1 MKRHGLYTT
10 AISLISSLMFIACSD
25 GGDSSMNVVPA
36 PTSVSSSSLISSS
49 SDFVYSEMNNSVSS
63 SSDEDSSS
71 SVEVASSSSENAIS
85 SSAGTDQPTFSKYI
99 SQFAAPGES
108 SVSFDSHVLAINA
121 GALSLKCEENVISY
135 VGEEELLVPLNAI
148 SEENIAEC
156 FPKTAP
162 LLSKKFASEME
173 NMKFYAVIVQLGD
186 NPTFAVLNKF
196 AADEININV
205 VYPGGN
211 CILDTWGPLVM
222 YLVADTEGF
231 VQEENIPITSEV
243 IRSEIWKCDESG
255 RNTPNVKS
263 GGEWFSDSLL

>member
-108 SVSFDSHVLAINA
+108 SVSFDSHVLAVNA
-121 GALSLKCEENVISY
+121 YSISSKCADVMVRLDEEDDMIF
-135 VGEEELLVPLNAI
+135 LNSI
-148 SEENIAEC
+148 SEESIAEC

-162 LLSKKFASEME
+162 LLKNKFSSDV
-173 NMKFYAVIVQLGD
+173 KFYTVLVQVGADPLFVI
-186 NPTFAVLNKF
+186 LNKLTNN
-196 AADEININV
+196 EISFV
-205 VYPGGN
+205 EVHPGGDG
-211 CILDTWGPLVM
+211 CILSAWVTETIFLI
-222 YLVADTEGF
+222 ADTDGIIKDGKMPPYTGKLF
-231 VQEENIPITSEV
+231 
-243 IRSEIWKCDESG
+243 RSDIWKCDESG
-255 RNTPNVKS
+255 RHIPSVKNL
-263 GGEWFSDSLL
+263 GEWYNDSLL